1 MACTSTRTPC
11 QEALRARVRG
21 QEAAVRLVAA
31 AVARAR
37 VQLQAILTAT
47 LRARIGAPNTRQKDN
62 LRGGAS
68 NLRG

>member
-1 MACTSTRTPC
+1 MDMACTCKRTPC

-37 VQLQAILTAT
+37 VQLQATPTAT
-47 LRARIGAPNTRQKDN
+47 LRGIIGIFIRTTMFGG
-62 LRGGAS
+62 LRT
-68 NLRG
+68 